1 MLKALLF
8 GFGSLGTTLALG
20 QSVSWPNPNNP
31 QELRYTLSN
40 ETIEYANS
48 GKETNHRWY
57 GVRYQGLWG
66 AVRDD
71 RQGSRLRLNSNLA
84 TLSGVDS
91 GDSFLRK
98 VQVEVAYESPQLLYG
113 LLGYEI
119 PVYSPMTLF
128 VASAHRPG
136 GDQNFLG
143 GPIFYFGT
151 HNLQIFYYGTQVE
164 GSKVKQSVSLRQ
176 NLRFPSFWVIG
187 ELVWR
192 DTQDKTYDPWGYGLG
207 VGFKH
212 FYIRGSVSP
221 YWDGFTQKR
230 SSIEIGIDTH

>member
-1 MLKALLF
+1 MLKKLIL
-8 GFGSLGTTLALG
+8 SCVLGASHLALG
-20 QSVSWPNPNNP
+20 QSVSWPTPNNP
-31 QELRYTLSN
+31 QELRYTLSS

-48 GKETNHRWY
+48 GKETTHNWY
-57 GVRYQGLWG
+57 GIRHQGLWG

-71 RQGSRLRLNSNLA
+71 RQAARLRLNSNLG
-84 TLSGVDS
+84 TLSGFDDS
-91 GDSFLRK
+91 ILRK

-164 GSKVKQSVSLRQ
+164 GSKVKQSVTMRQ
-176 NLRFPSFWVIG
+176 NLRFPSFWAIG
-187 ELVWR
+187 EVVWR
-192 DTQDKTYDPWGYGLG
+192 DTQDKTYSPWGYGVG

-212 FYIRGSVSP
+212 VYVRGSISP
-221 YWDGFTQKR
+221 YWDGFSQKR
-230 SSIEIGIDTH
+230 SSIEIGIDTSK